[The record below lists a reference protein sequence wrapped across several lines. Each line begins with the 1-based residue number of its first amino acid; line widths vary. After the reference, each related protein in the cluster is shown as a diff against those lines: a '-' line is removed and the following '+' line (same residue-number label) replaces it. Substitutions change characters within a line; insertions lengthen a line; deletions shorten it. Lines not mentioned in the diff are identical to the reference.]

1 MIWNINKWKQIAEDQ
16 TWTEESLANV
26 NQEYA
31 YRINPLLPQNKR
43 TTYNL
48 LFGKVWKEKKAW
60 EFPKLLF
67 LNMWLLKMGKKKISD
82 TFFVS
87 SE

>member
-31 YRINPLLPQNKR
+31 YRINPLLP
-43 TTYNL
+43 
-48 LFGKVWKEKKAW
+48 
-60 EFPKLLF
+60 
-67 LNMWLLKMGKKKISD
+67 
-82 TFFVS
+82 
-87 SE
+87 